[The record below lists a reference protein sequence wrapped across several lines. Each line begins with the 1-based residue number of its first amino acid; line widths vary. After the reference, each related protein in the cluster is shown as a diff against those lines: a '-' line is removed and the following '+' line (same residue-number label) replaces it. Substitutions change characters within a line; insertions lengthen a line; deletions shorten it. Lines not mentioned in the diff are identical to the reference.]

1 MEFTEIN
8 LEFPFY
14 AARNPEH
21 YILNYKILKIITPE
35 LAELLG
41 ITAYRNDYKNKFD
54 IENSCYI
61 NAQGYQ
67 ATKDIVAL
75 DDKRKKIFL
84 YISQI
89 VTAACNSPEE
99 EMAQVG
105 ERMAFLLK
113 PYKYTY
119 NYSYA
124 KASAL
129 ILDFCDKMQNS
140 EYEADLE
147 YLNLTKFITMLQE
160 ANDEFDAI
168 YDERSKLELRNAKAE
183 SMKTIRPKV
192 DSAFLMVAKFIN
204 AAYLTNE
211 VKGKSDELGQKL
223 KTVIESINSLLHRL
237 QSTLSREGIIGKNT
251 KSENEVTATP
261 EETVKPIIKEVYQIE
276 GGDPEKPNEITR
288 NQDTAI
294 DGIGIKLLNSSGD
307 APGDII
313 LTPVNAGFDEKVKPE
328 AIKKNTDTR
337 IEFTMVPDL
346 AEGEYK
352 IRIETYYNGEENPPL
367 EEPVIIEYPQII
379 RLI

>member
-119 NYSYA
+119 NYSYT

-192 DSAFLMVAKFIN
+192 DSAFLVVAKFIN
-204 AAYLTNE
+204 AAYLTN
-211 VKGKSDELGQKL
+211 DQ
-223 KTVIESINSLLHRL
+223 THRCTYLL
-237 QSTLSREGIIGKNT
+237 
-251 KSENEVTATP
+251 A
-261 EETVKPIIKEVYQIE
+261 
-276 GGDPEKPNEITR
+276 
-288 NQDTAI
+288 
-294 DGIGIKLLNSSGD
+294 
-307 APGDII
+307 
-313 LTPVNAGFDEKVKPE
+313 
-328 AIKKNTDTR
+328 
-337 IEFTMVPDL
+337 
-346 AEGEYK
+346 K
-352 IRIETYYNGEENPPL
+352 IHK
-367 EEPVIIEYPQII
+367 Q
-379 RLI
+379 

>member
-192 DSAFLMVAKFIN
+192 DSAFLVVAKFIN

-251 KSENEVTATP
+251 KSENEVTTTP

-294 DGIGIKLLNSSGD
+294 EGIGIKLLNSSGD

-328 AIKKNTDTR
+328 SIKKNTDTR

-367 EEPVIIEYPQII
+367 EQPVIIEYPQII

>member
-1 MEFTEIN
+1 
-8 LEFPFY
+8 
-14 AARNPEH
+14 
-21 YILNYKILKIITPE
+21 
-35 LAELLG
+35 
-41 ITAYRNDYKNKFD
+41 
-54 IENSCYI
+54 
-61 NAQGYQ
+61 
-67 ATKDIVAL
+67 
-75 DDKRKKIFL
+75 
-84 YISQI
+84 
-89 VTAACNSPEE
+89 
-99 EMAQVG
+99 
-105 ERMAFLLK
+105 
-113 PYKYTY
+113 
-119 NYSYA
+119 
-124 KASAL
+124 
-129 ILDFCDKMQNS
+129 MQNS

-192 DSAFLMVAKFIN
+192 DSAFLVVAKFIN

-223 KTVIESINSLLHRL
+223 KTVIEAINSLLHRL
-237 QSTLSREGIIGKNT
+237 QSTLSREGVIGKNT

-288 NQDTAI
+288 NHDTAI

-313 LTPVNAGFDEKVKPE
+313 LTPVNAGLDEKVKPE

-352 IRIETYYNGEENPPL
+352 IRIETYYNEEENPPL

>member
-192 DSAFLMVAKFIN
+192 DSAFLVVAKFIN

-237 QSTLSREGIIGKNT
+237 QSTLSREGVIGKNT

-288 NQDTAI
+288 NHDTAI

-313 LTPVNAGFDEKVKPE
+313 LTPVNAGLDEKVKPE

-367 EEPVIIEYPQII
+367 ETPVIIEYPQTI